1 MKFTREQIMAMDG
14 NGLDNAITEIRSHMN
29 DQDADL
35 ENLNQAMDWINERR
49 QQLIEAETRRREL
62 ANRIAAGAGT
72 VLRGGSFE
80 PVQQRT
86 YDAGSAEYRRAF
98 LKNIAVRD
106 GVHLFG
112 EMTREERD
120 AFTFLTS
127 NTAAVVPTE
136 MMNRIVE
143 LVESQYPMYQD
154 ATKSSMT
161 SGFSIPRH
169 KAINQGDADATNE
182 GVANDDEQ
190 DTFDTIDL
198 VGVEIKKHLE
208 ISRKMKW
215 QSLDAFGDWV
225 ERHIAERVGVAKERQ
240 ILARLD
246 AVATGIA
253 AANVVTAVPMTDAG
267 IRGVLAK
274 IRGNGAKVVYANNQT
289 IWNGFAGINDGA
301 GNKAFIPSPT
311 ADPTVTGVLYG
322 FKVKEDMNL
331 ADNVA
336 YFGIPRY
343 LLANDFEALF
353 LNHALDPKTFKDIVG
368 GYSLFDA
375 GLENPLAFVK
385 VTFAP

>member
-1 MKFTREQIMAMDG
+1 MKFTREQIMAMAAAE
-14 NGLDNAITEIRSHMN
+14 LDTATEEIRSHMN

-35 ENLNQAMDWINERR
+35 ANFNEAMDWINERR
-49 QQLIEAETRRREL
+49 QQLVDAETRRQEL

-72 VLRGGSFE
+72 VLRRSAATPAAQTE
-80 PVQQRT
+80 
-86 YDAGSAEYRRAF
+86 YNAGSPEYRRAY
-98 LKNIAVRD
+98 LKNLAVRE
-106 GVHLFG
+106 GVHMFG
-112 EMTREERD
+112 EMSREERA

-127 NTAAVVPTE
+127 NSQAVVPTE

-143 LVESQYPMYQD
+143 LVESQNPMYQD
-154 ATKSSMT
+154 ATKSYMT
-161 SGFSIPRH
+161 SGFHIPRH
-169 KAINQGDADATNE
+169 KAINQGDAAATQE
-182 GVANDDEQ
+182 AVANDDEQ
-190 DTFDTIDL
+190 DTFDLLDL
-198 VGVEIKKHLE
+198 AGVEIKKHLV

-215 QSLDAFGDWV
+215 QSLDAFGAWV
-225 ERHIAERVGVAKERQ
+225 EQHIAERIGVAKEQQ
-240 ILARLD
+240 ILTRLD

-274 IRGNGAKVVYANNQT
+274 IRGNGAKVVYANNLT

-311 ADPTVTGVLYG
+311 ADPTSTGVLYG
-322 FKVKEDMNL
+322 FKVREDMNL

-343 LLANDFEALF
+343 LLANDFETLF
-353 LNHALDPKTFKDIVG
+353 MNHALDPKTFADIVG

>member
-1 MKFTREQIMAMDG
+1 MKFTREQIMAMAASE
-14 NGLDNAITEIRSHMN
+14 LDTATEEIRSHMN

-35 ENLNQAMDWINERR
+35 ANFNEALDWINERR
-49 QQLIEAETRRREL
+49 QQLADAETRRQEL

-72 VLRGGSFE
+72 VLRRSAATPAAQTE
-80 PVQQRT
+80 
-86 YDAGSAEYRRAF
+86 YNAGSPEYRRAY
-98 LKNIAVRD
+98 LKNLAVRD

-112 EMTREERD
+112 EMSREERD

-127 NTAAVVPTE
+127 NSQPVVPTE

-154 ATKSSMT
+154 ATKSYMT
-161 SGFSIPRH
+161 SGFQIPRH
-169 KAINQGDADATNE
+169 KAINQGDAAATQE
-182 GVANDDEQ
+182 HVANDDEQ
-190 DTFDTIDL
+190 DTFDLLDL
-198 VGVEIKKHLE
+198 AGVEIKKHLV

-215 QSLDAFGDWV
+215 QSLDAFGAWV
-225 ERHIAERVGVAKERQ
+225 EQHIAERIGVAKERQ
-240 ILARLD
+240 ILTRLD

-253 AANVVTAVPMTDAG
+253 AANVVTAVPTTDAG
-267 IRGVLAK
+267 IRGALAK
-274 IRGNGAKVVYANNQT
+274 IRGTGAKVVYANNLT
-289 IWNGFAGINDGA
+289 IWNIFAGINDGA

-311 ADPTVTGVLYG
+311 ADPTSTGVLYG
-322 FKVKEDMNL
+322 FKVREDMNL

-343 LLANDFEALF
+343 LLANDFETLF
-353 LNHALDPKTFKDIVG
+353 LNHALDPKTFEDIVG

>member
-1 MKFTREQIMAMDG
+1 MKFTREQIMAMAASE
-14 NGLDNAITEIRSHMN
+14 LDTATEEIRSHMN

-35 ENLNQAMDWINERR
+35 ANFNEAMDWINERR
-49 QQLIEAETRRREL
+49 QQLADAETRRQEL

-72 VLRGGSFE
+72 VLRRSAATPAAQTE
-80 PVQQRT
+80 
-86 YDAGSAEYRRAF
+86 YNAGSPEYRRAY
-98 LKNIAVRD
+98 LKNLAVRE
-106 GVHLFG
+106 GVHMFG
-112 EMTREERD
+112 EMSREERA

-127 NTAAVVPTE
+127 NSQAVVPTE

-143 LVESQYPMYQD
+143 LVESQNPMYQD
-154 ATKSSMT
+154 ATKSYMT
-161 SGFSIPRH
+161 SGFHIPRH
-169 KAINQGDADATNE
+169 RAINQGDAAATQE
-182 GVANDDEQ
+182 AVANDDEQ
-190 DTFDTIDL
+190 DTFDLLDL
-198 VGVEIKKHLE
+198 AGVEIKKHLV

-215 QSLDAFGDWV
+215 QSLDAFGAWV
-225 ERHIAERVGVAKERQ
+225 EQHIAERIGVAKEQQ
-240 ILARLD
+240 ILTRLD

-274 IRGNGAKVVYANNQT
+274 IRGTGAKVVYANNLT

-311 ADPTVTGVLYG
+311 ADPTSTGVLYG
-322 FKVKEDMNL
+322 FKVREDMNL

-343 LLANDFEALF
+343 LLANDFETLF
-353 LNHALDPKTFKDIVG
+353 MNHALDPKTFEDIVG

>member
-14 NGLDNAITEIRSHMN
+14 NGLEEATTEIRSHMN
-29 DQDADL
+29 DEDADL
-35 ENLNQAMDWINERR
+35 ENFNQAMDWIAERR
-49 QQLIEAETRRREL
+49 QQLIEAEQRRRDL

-72 VLRGGSFE
+72 VLRSGSFA
-80 PVQQRT
+80 PAQPRA
-86 YDAGSAEYRRAF
+86 YDAASPEYRRAF
-98 LKNIAVRD
+98 LKNLAVRD
-106 GVHLFG
+106 GIHLFG
-112 EMTREERD
+112 DMSREERD
-120 AFTFLTS
+120 AFTFLTTNS
-127 NTAAVVPTE
+127 QAVVPTE
-136 MMNRIVE
+136 MMNRIIE

-154 ATKSSMT
+154 ATKSYMT
-161 SGFSIPRH
+161 SGFQIPRH
-169 KAINQGDADATNE
+169 KSINQGDAAATE
-182 GVANDDEQ
+182 EAVANDDEQ
-190 DTFDTIDL
+190 DTFDLLDL
-198 VGVEIKKHLE
+198 AGVEIKKHLV

-215 QSLDAFGDWV
+215 QSLDAFGAWV
-225 ERHIAERVGVAKERQ
+225 EQHIAERIGVAKEKQ

-253 AANVVTAVPMTDAG
+253 AANVKTAIPMTDAG
-267 IRGVLAK
+267 IRGVLAL
-274 IRGNGAKVVYANNQT
+274 IRGSGAKVVYANNMT

-311 ADPTVTGVLYG
+311 ADPTATGVLYG
-322 FKVKEDMNL
+322 YKVREDMNL

-343 LLANDFEALF
+343 LLANDFETLF
-353 LNHALDPKTFKDIVG
+353 LNHALDPKTFEDIVG